1 MKISANI
8 SFSFLNLLVVNVFP
22 LITFPYLNRVLS
34 IESMGYYNYTNT
46 IISYL
51 TLICSFGINIYGLKI
66 INIPTKDNEISRN
79 EKALELAI
87 INLIFSLLAYSFWIS
102 FSIYYLDGVKLYTSI
117 LLALSLISNSLNF
130 EWYFVSSEQNKV
142 IFYRNISSR
151 LVTILLIFYFVTEQ
165 NDLLFYV
172 SIVTIINLLF
182 SLFGFF
188 TLFRIFRKY
197 GKRITNN
204 TFKHLKPLSKVF
216 TLEVLYRYFGTFE
229 IIIIGIFISS
239 KEMGYVSFAYI
250 IIVVFT
256 SFNKVLS
263 MTLLPRLS
271 FLSTKF
277 SNSETENRINDLS
290 IEFILFVAFYLSSI
304 IFIFGNQ
311 ICFILGGEKY
321 IQSTQILINLA
332 PVVVLSP
339 LINFQIFQVLYPK
352 GMIREILKALGF
364 SVVFSLMTLVTFYMY
379 FSISGLI
386 IAINISH
393 LFLFLALIF
402 FSNRIPWSVYFL
414 CRNKLIST
422 ISFVILSIA
431 FNYLKDFLFN
441 GFILQFVIFSFL
453 FALVFIIQKPKLLFD
468 NKKIL

>member
-1 MKISANI
+1 MKINANI
-8 SFSFLNLLVVNVFP
+8 SYSFLNLLVVNVFP

-34 IESMGYYNYTNT
+34 IESMGFYNYINT

-51 TLICSFGINIYGLKI
+51 TLICSFGVNIYGLKI
-66 INIPTKDNEISRN
+66 INIPTEENKISRN
-79 EKALELAI
+79 EKTLELAI
-87 INLIFSLLAYSFWIS
+87 INLIFSLFAFFLWILI
-102 FSIYYLDGVKLYTSI
+102 SIYNLEGAKLYASI
-117 LLALSLISNSLNF
+117 LLALNLISNSLNF
-130 EWYFVSSEQNKV
+130 EWYFVSSEKNNV

-151 LVTILLIFYFVTEQ
+151 LIAMFLVFYFVTEQ
-165 NDLLFYV
+165 NDLLYYV
-172 SIVTIINLLF
+172 TIVTLTNILF
-182 SLFGFF
+182 SFLGFL
-188 TLFRIFRKY
+188 TLFRIFKIN
-197 GKRITNN
+197 GKRISSA

-250 IIVVFT
+250 LIVVFT

-271 FLSTKF
+271 YLSTKF

-364 SVVFSLMTLVTFYMY
+364 SVVFSLVTLVIFYTC
-379 FSISGLI
+379 FSVSGLI

-402 FSNRIPWSVYFL
+402 FSDRIPWSVYFL
-414 CRNKLIST
+414 SRNKLIST
-422 ISFVILSIA
+422 ISFVVLSIA
-431 FNYLKDFLFN
+431 FIYLKDFMFN

-453 FALVFIIQKPKLLFD
+453 FALVFIVQKPKLLFD

>member
-34 IESMGYYNYTNT
+34 IESMGYFNYINT

-66 INIPTKDNEISRN
+66 INIPTKENEISRN

-102 FSIYYLDGVKLYTSI
+102 FSIFYLDGVKLYTTI
-117 LLALSLISNSLNF
+117 LLALSLISSSLNF

-142 IFYRNISSR
+142 IFYRNLSSR

-165 NDLLFYV
+165 NDLFFYV
-172 SIVTIINLLF
+172 LIVTIINLLF

-188 TLFRIFRKY
+188 TLFRIFKIH

-204 TFKHLKPLSKVF
+204 LFNHLKPLSKVF
-216 TLEVLYRYFGTFE
+216 TMEVLYRYFGSFE
-229 IIIIGIFISS
+229 IIVIGFFISS

-250 IIVVFT
+250 LIVVFT

-271 FLSTKF
+271 FLSAKF
-277 SNSETENRINDLS
+277 NNSETENRINDLS
-290 IEFILFVAFYLSSI
+290 IEFILFVAFYLTSI

-311 ICFILGGEKY
+311 ICSTLGGEKY
-321 IQSTQILINLA
+321 IESTQILIKLA
-332 PVVVLSP
+332 PIVVLSP

-352 GMIREILKALGF
+352 GMVKEILKALGF
-364 SVVFSLMTLVTFYMY
+364 SVVFSLLTLFTLYKY
-379 FSISGLI
+379 FSISGLL

-393 LFLFLALIF
+393 LFLFFTLIV
-402 FSNRIPWSVYFL
+402 FSNKIPWGVYLFS
-414 CRNKLIST
+414 RNKLIATVSYA
-422 ISFVILSIA
+422 ILFTA
-431 FNYLKDFLFN
+431 YYNLKELLFN
-441 GFILQFVIFSFL
+441 DFIFQILL
-453 FALVFIIQKPKLLFD
+453 FTLLFMLLFIVQKPKLLFN
-468 NKKIL
+468 NKKLL

>member
-1 MKISANI
+1 MKISTNI

-34 IESMGYYNYTNT
+34 IESMGYYNYINT

-66 INIPTKDNEISRN
+66 INIPTKENEISRN

-87 INLIFSLLAYSFWIS
+87 INLILSLLAYSFWIS

-142 IFYRNISSR
+142 IFYRNFSSR
-151 LVTILLIFYFVTEQ
+151 LVTVLLIFFFVTEQ

-188 TLFRIFRKY
+188 TFFRIFRKY
-197 GKRITNN
+197 RKRITNN
-204 TFKHLKPLSKVF
+204 MFKHLKPLSKVF
-216 TLEVLYRYFGTFE
+216 AMEVLYRYFGTFE
-229 IIIIGIFISS
+229 IILIGFFITS

-250 IIVVFT
+250 LIVVFT

-271 FLSTKF
+271 FLSAKF
-277 SNSETENRINDLS
+277 NNSETENRINNLS
-290 IEFILFVAFYLSSI
+290 IEFILFVAFYLASI
-304 IFIFGNQ
+304 ILIFGNQ
-311 ICFILGGEKY
+311 ICSTLGGEKY
-321 IQSTQILINLA
+321 IQSTQILIKLA
-332 PVVVLSP
+332 PIVVLSP

-352 GMIREILKALGF
+352 GMVKEILKALGF
-364 SVVFSLMTLVTFYMY
+364 SVVFSLLTLFTLYIY
-379 FSISGLI
+379 FSISGLL

-393 LFLFLALIF
+393 LFLFLTLIVC
-402 FSNRIPWSVYFL
+402 SNKIPWSVYLFS
-414 CRNKLIST
+414 RNKLITTVSY
-422 ISFVILSIA
+422 SMLLLSYY
-431 FNYLKDFLFN
+431 YLKELLFSD
-441 GFILQFVIFSFL
+441 FILQFLMFSLL
-453 FALVFIIQKPKLLFD
+453 FILLFIVQKPKLLFN